1 MGMPSKLKHFN
12 VFLNGVSYIG
22 QTAELTLPKL
32 TRKMEEWRGGGMVAP
47 VKYDFGPEAMELEW
61 SLGGLDKNM
70 LSQWGTQSV
79 DGVMLR
85 FAGAYKNDSDDE
97 WTAVEIVARGRYSE
111 VDFGTAKA
119 GDDTTTKATMPLAYY
134 KLSINGDTVIEIDAQ
149 NFIELT
155 GGKDALTQVRKIIGV

>member
-1 MGMPSKLKHFN
+1 MGMPKKLKHYN

-32 TRKMEEWRGGGMVAP
+32 TRKMEEWRGGGMVGP
-47 VKYDFGPEAMELEW
+47 VKFDFGPEAMELEW
-61 SLGGLDKNM
+61 SLGGIDKNM
-70 LSQWGTQSV
+70 LEQWGTPSV

-85 FAGAYKNDSDDE
+85 FAGAYQNDSDAE
-97 WTAVEIVARGRYSE
+97 WTAVEIVVRGRYSE
-111 VDFGTAKA
+111 VDMGSAKA

-134 KLSINGDTVIEIDAQ
+134 KLSINGQKVIEIDAQ
-149 NFIELT
+149 NFIEFV